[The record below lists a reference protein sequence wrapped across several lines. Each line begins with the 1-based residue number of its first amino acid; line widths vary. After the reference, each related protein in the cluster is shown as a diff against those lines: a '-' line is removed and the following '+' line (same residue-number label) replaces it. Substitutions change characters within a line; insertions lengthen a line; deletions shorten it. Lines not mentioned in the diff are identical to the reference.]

1 MSQMTRSVCELLPS
15 ETCDL
20 YASSPEPVSSG
31 PKQEESQMRSRSRTS
46 LKQYILDPVL
56 PMLTLLSMSALTVVL
71 LVTIVAAVADMD
83 MRLPNSYVN
92 VDPWAD
98 VPVGTPGRF
107 YPEQAAY
114 ADLAGPADDREF
126 WPAPQSGD
134 PF

>member
-1 MSQMTRSVCELLPS
+1 MSQMTRSVWELLPS

-31 PKQEESQMRSRSRTS
+31 SKQEESQVRSGSRTS

-98 VPVGTPGRF
+98 VSVGPPSRF

-114 ADLAGPADDREF
+114 ADLGGPADDREF
-126 WPAPQSGD
+126 WPAPPSGD